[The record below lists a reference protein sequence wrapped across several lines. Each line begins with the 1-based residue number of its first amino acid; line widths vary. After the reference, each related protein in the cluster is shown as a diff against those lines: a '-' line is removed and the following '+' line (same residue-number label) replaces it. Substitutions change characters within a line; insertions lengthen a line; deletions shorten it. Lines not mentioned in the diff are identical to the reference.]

1 MERSYSLAFEIL
13 GWSCIGRVKLI
24 TQFDMSEQPNV
35 QSTHVPNRD
44 AFATEL
50 DGLREHFSPI
60 SFLGGGMPS
69 GTERVMMGDTLVDRR
84 SPLPLD
90 NALVQQTKDQIRAIV
105 ETIAGLANSPIEDLC
120 STQTKVGLAKW
131 LR

>member
-24 TQFDMSEQPNV
+24 TQFGMSEQPNV
-35 QSTHVPNRD
+35 QSTHVPNQD

-50 DGLREHFSPI
+50 DSLREHFSPI
-60 SFLGGGMPS
+60 SFSGGGMPS
-69 GTERVMMGDTLVDRR
+69 GTERVMMG
-84 SPLPLD
+84 
-90 NALVQQTKDQIRAIV
+90 AIV
-105 ETIAGLANSPIEDLC
+105 ETNAGLANSPIEDLC